1 MKDPVIKF
9 KGYSIQQ
16 LNYQKVD
23 SKDVKPSSK
32 LNLSC
37 GISEDLEFGKI
48 IITVEYIN
56 ADLQITLTVDGLFDV
71 KGVESKEFIEEFLTV
86 NGTAIVYPY
95 VRSIVSMVSSLDSNN
110 AIILPTINTT
120 NFSNK

>member
-16 LNYQKVD
+16 MIYQKVD
-23 SKDVKPSSK
+23 SKEGSPSSK

-37 GISEDLEFGKI
+37 GISEDMKFGKI
-48 IITVEYIN
+48 IITVEFIN
-56 ADLQITLTVDGLFDV
+56 SEVQILLTVEGLFDV
-71 KGVESKEFIEEFLTV
+71 KGVESKESIEEFLTV

-95 VRSIVSMVSSLDSNN
+95 VRSIMSMVSSLDSNN

-120 NFSNK
+120 NFID